1 MVLLLSMKGK
11 RAAPTRRITKE
22 IKRKCKQSNG
32 ETEFVLVDEYL
43 TSQICN
49 KCKSKKLNSISII
62 GSKRRVH
69 SVLKCESCGTVWN
82 HDVNSIT
89 DFYLETKPY
98 EQTRLVI
105 KAFDNVFYLHLEPN
119 TELFHPQAVIY
130 QDGQSVPVDRDIIY
144 KGHVIHAGDSDYIWP
159 NYKEQQDS
167 LGWARLM
174 IYKRPDD
181 SYFIQGSFRVHDT

>member
-1 MVLLLSMKGK
+1 MAKQIQLALKTKTQTKANMYFCLLLTSLPPLSRSGSLHSKMVLLLSMKGK

-82 HDVNSIT
+82 HDVNSALNIYGIFVYKLKHDNESPPSLQKTFKRLTVFPEFNALSIT
-89 DFYLETKPY
+89 
-98 EQTRLVI
+98 
-105 KAFDNVFYLHLEPN
+105 
-119 TELFHPQAVIY
+119 AV
-130 QDGQSVPVDRDIIY
+130 
-144 KGHVIHAGDSDYIWP
+144 H
-159 NYKEQQDS
+159 S
-167 LGWARLM
+167 LTPR
-174 IYKRPDD
+174 
-181 SYFIQGSFRVHDT
+181 